1 VSPRVVV
8 LGMLTKM
15 PVPGVAWQ
23 TLHYLEGLRRLGCE
37 VFYVEAHG
45 RTPSMFMAHEH
56 DDGSA
61 RAAAYLEAVLKRF
74 GFGDRW
80 AFHARHHD
88 GRCFGMSE
96 RELSR
101 LYGSAAMLL
110 NLHGGTQPV
119 PELADTERLIYL
131 ETDPVQLQVELHDER
146 DESVRFLEPHRAFFT
161 FAENLGGAD
170 CGLPLDAHFAFH
182 PTRQPVVLDWWAD
195 LGPAGATFT
204 TIGNWRQQW
213 REVRFDGETYH
224 WSKHLEWERF
234 LDLPARTGADFE
246 LALSGFEQSDR
257 AALEARGWRVR
268 PAMELTLDGYRDFVA
283 GSAAELTVAKDQN
296 VRLRTGW
303 FSDRSATY
311 LAAGRPVITQDTGFG
326 CALPTGEGL
335 FAFATLEEAAEAVQR
350 IQREP
355 ERHRRAAAAIARE
368 HFAHDVVLRP
378 LLARAGIA
386 LPASKPASLPR
397 KLSLAVAARRP
408 TTLPPQSEASA
419 LLAPLPHRAGA
430 PAKPEVSIVVVC
442 HDGLP
447 FTKLCLA
454 ALLERTPHEQL
465 EVVVVDNGSR
475 DGTAEYL
482 DALPDTAPCV
492 RMLRNG
498 ENRGFPAA
506 ANQGLAAA
514 RGTALVLLNNDVL
527 VPEGWLD
534 PLLAAL
540 EDRGV
545 GLAGP
550 TTNRI
555 GTEAEVECDAE
566 TLAALERFAAERAAA
581 HAGELR
587 DVRMAAMFCLALRR
601 ETYLRV
607 GPLDESFG
615 LGLLEDDDYSERVRA
630 AGLRVVCAEASFVHH
645 FGEASFGVLVRSGA
659 RERLLRENRRR
670 FEAKHGFA
678 WQPYERRQ
686 APRYGQLT
694 DRIRA
699 LVAARLPEQATVLVV
714 SRGDE
719 RLLDLAGR
727 RAWHFPQG
735 DGGVYAGHHPGD
747 SDEAIAQLE
756 TLRARGG
763 SHLLFPQTGMWWLE
777 HYAGLAEH
785 LARSA
790 RPVVQETDTCVIYEL
805 GAAQEAAAEAAR
817 SAAVHARPE
826 AESRDQYAG
835 LEAPRR

>member
-23 TLHYLEGLRRLGCE
+23 TLHYLEGLRRLGCD
-37 VFYVEAHG
+37 VYYVEAHG

-61 RAAAYLEAVLKRF
+61 RAAAYLEAVLGRF
-74 GFGDRW
+74 GFGERW
-80 AFHARHHD
+80 AFHALHHD
-88 GRCFGMSE
+88 GRCFGISE

-119 PELADTERLIYL
+119 PELAATERLIYL
-131 ETDPVQLQVELHDER
+131 ETDPVQLQVELHEDR
-146 DESVRFLEPHRAFFT
+146 QESVRFLEPHRAFFT
-161 FAENLGGAD
+161 FAENLGADD
-170 CGLPLDAHFAFH
+170 CGLPVDARFAFQ
-182 PTRQPVVLDWWAD
+182 PTRQPVVFDWWAGH
-195 LGPAGATFT
+195 GPVGADAAFT
-204 TIGNWRQQW
+204 TVGNWRQQW
-213 REVRFDGETYH
+213 REVRYEGETYH
-224 WSKHLEWERF
+224 WSKHLEWARL

-246 LALSGFEQSDR
+246 LALSGFEDEDR
-257 AALEARGWRVR
+257 AQLEARGWRVR
-268 PAMELTLDGYRDFVA
+268 PAMELTLDGYRAFIA

-335 FAFATLEEAAEAVQR
+335 FAFSALEEAADAVER
-350 IQREP
+350 VRREP

-378 LLARAGIA
+378 LLARAGLA
-386 LPASKPASLPR
+386 LPARKPSSLPR
-397 KLSLAVAARRP
+397 ELRLDVASRRP
-408 TTLPPQSEASA
+408 TTLAPATEASV
-419 LLAPLPHRAGA
+419 LLAPLPHRPGA
-430 PAKPEVSIVVVC
+430 PSTPEVSVVVVC

-454 ALLERTPHEQL
+454 SLLERTAHPQL
-465 EVVVVDNGSR
+465 EVIVVDNGSR

-492 RMLRNG
+492 RVLRNA

-514 RGTALVLLNNDVL
+514 RGATLVLLNNDVL
-527 VPEGWLD
+527 VPAGWLD

-540 EDRGV
+540 ADRGV

-555 GTEAEVECDAE
+555 GTEAEVEQEAD
-566 TLAALERFAAERAAA
+566 TLAALELLAAERAAA

-601 ETYLRV
+601 ETFTRI

-645 FGEASFGVLVRSGA
+645 FGEASFGALVASGA
-659 RERLLRENRRR
+659 RARLLRENRRR
-670 FEAKHGFA
+670 FEAKHGTA
-678 WQPYERRQ
+678 WVPYERRP
-686 APRYGQLT
+686 APRYAQLGE
-694 DRIRA
+694 RIRA
-699 LVAARLPEQATVLVV
+699 LVAARLPAEATVLVV

-719 RLLDLAGR
+719 QLLDLAGR

-735 DGGVYAGHHPGD
+735 EDGVYAGHHPGD
-747 SDEAIAQLE
+747 SAEAIAQLE
-756 TLRARGG
+756 ALRARGG
-763 SHLLFPQTGMWWLE
+763 SHLLFPQTGLWWLE
-777 HYAGLAEH
+777 HYGELAAH

-790 RPVVQETDTCVIYEL
+790 RPVVREDGTCVIYEL
-805 GAAQEAAAEAAR
+805 GAVPA
-817 SAAVHARPE
+817 
-826 AESRDQYAG
+826 
-835 LEAPRR
+835 

>member
-1 VSPRVVV
+1 MSARVVV

-23 TLHYLEGLRRLGCE
+23 TLHYLEGLRRLGCD

-80 AFHARHHD
+80 AFHALHHD

-101 LYGSAAMLL
+101 LYRSAAMLL

-119 PELADTERLIYL
+119 AELADTERLIYL
-131 ETDPVQLQVELHDER
+131 ETDPVQLQVELHD
-146 DESVRFLEPHRAFFT
+146 DVTDSVRFLEPHRAFFT

-170 CGLPLDAHFAFH
+170 CGLPLDARFAFH

-195 LGPAGATFT
+195 RAPAVGGGRAGTGSLT

-213 REVRFDGETYH
+213 REVRYAGETYH

-246 LALSGFEQSDR
+246 LALSGFEEQDR

-268 PAMELTLDGYRDFVA
+268 PAMELTLDGYRDFIA

-296 VRLRTGW
+296 IRLRTGW

-335 FAFATLEEAAEAVQR
+335 FAFATLEEAAEAVARVQA
-350 IQREP
+350 EP
-355 ERHRRAAAAIARE
+355 EHHRRAAAAIARE
-368 HFAHDVVLRP
+368 HFAHNVVLRP

-386 LPASKPASLPR
+386 LPQRKPASLPR
-397 KLSLAVAARRP
+397 ELSLAVAARRP
-408 TTLPPQSEASA
+408 TTLAPESEATA

-430 PAKPEVSIVVVC
+430 PSKPDVSVVVVC

-454 ALLERTPHEQL
+454 ALLERTPHSKL
-465 EVVVVDNGSR
+465 EVIVVDNGSR

-492 RMLRNG
+492 RVLRNA

-514 RGTALVLLNNDVL
+514 RGTAFVLLNNDVL
-527 VPEGWLD
+527 VPAGWLD

-540 EDRGV
+540 ADHAV

-555 GTEAEVECDAE
+555 GTEAEVECEVE
-566 TLAALERFAAERAAA
+566 TLAALEQFAAERAAA

-601 ETYLRV
+601 ETFTRV

-645 FGEASFGVLVRSGA
+645 FGEASFGALVRSGA
-659 RERLLRENRRR
+659 RERLLRENRRH
-670 FEAKHGFA
+670 FEAKHGIA
-678 WQPYERRQ
+678 WVPYERRQ
-686 APRYGQLT
+686 APRYVQLT

-699 LVAARLPEQATVLVV
+699 LVAAQLPPEATVLVV

-719 RLLDLAGR
+719 QLLDLDGR

-747 SDEAIAQLE
+747 SAEAIAHLE
-756 TLRARGG
+756 ALRARGG

-777 HYAGLAEH
+777 HYGGLAEH
-785 LARSA
+785 LAQSA
-790 RPVVQETDTCVIYEL
+790 RPVVQEQDTCVIFEL
-805 GAAQEAAAEAAR
+805 GVAA
-817 SAAVHARPE
+817 
-826 AESRDQYAG
+826 
-835 LEAPRR
+835 